1 MTEVLLPGM
10 VRELRHAVAPV
21 RDVEWRGDTGGT
33 GDGSYTLTG
42 YAAVFG
48 EETTLWDS
56 RFYRLREVIQ
66 RGAFTDVLSRDNLD
80 CHLVVGHNMDLPMAR
95 IGVQGVGVLELS
107 EDDRGLRVFAR
118 VDPAV
123 SYIADLAR
131 LMRSG
136 VVDQMSFAFTVAE
149 DTVTTTETSD
159 GVEDELRT
167 ITRIGELFDV
177 TVCPRGAY
185 PQTSATVRS
194 LERAAGRT
202 FVGREE
208 AAPGV
213 VGDSSNGRLYVA
225 KARAHARARETQIKV
240 V

>member
-1 MTEVLLPGM
+1 MTDVLLPGM

-21 RDVEWRGDTGGT
+21 RDVEWCGDTGGT

-95 IGVQGVGVLELS
+95 IGVQGVGGLELS

-136 VVDQMSFAFTVAE
+136 VVDQMSFAFTVAD